1 MLLMRSG
8 FTAYYD
14 LHDDS
19 GIRHFAGHRPGC
31 WINTIPA
38 DGLVLQPEA
47 SAGCI
52 CLFPIECSV
61 ALEPRPDHYRWG
73 IYSAKGS
80 NTPVQHVAVNLGA
93 SGDLRGR
100 GMGFQPMNH
109 RQDADATRSRGQ
121 DARDTTLWLAYPR
134 PKLPADRAAMGFAL
148 DLKVEFFPGGE
159 YVAHARSESRLQAAQ
174 DRVNA
179 ELQTPA
185 CPVRSSFA
193 QGVKRCTLPLRG
205 DTDGPG
211 EYTIRLYFPTAAK
224 SGENKATFDIKLQGN
239 VAAKAFDPGQA
250 PQGASLELSGIR
262 VDRDLEIEFVR
273 ANEKIMPA
281 LGGFEAICTSP
292 GAKPEIKQ
300 VAQQ

>member
-1 MLLMRSG
+1 MIVMRSG

-52 CLFPIECSV
+52 CLFPLECSI
-61 ALEPRPDHYRWG
+61 ALEPRPDHDRWG

-80 NTPVQHVAVNLGA
+80 NTPVQQVAVNLGA
-93 SGDLRGR
+93 PGDLRARAVGL
-100 GMGFQPMNH
+100 QPTQH
-109 RQDADATRSRGQ
+109 RRDADA
-121 DARDTTLWLAYPR
+121 TTLWLAHPR
-134 PKLPADRAAMGFAL
+134 PRLPADRAAMGFAL

-159 YVAHARSESRLQAAQ
+159 YISHAALPPMGAGVGATQAS
-174 DRVNA
+174 
-179 ELQTPA
+179 
-185 CPVRSSFA
+185 PVRASFA

-211 EYTIRLYFPTAAK
+211 EYTIRLYFPPAVNSETD
-224 SGENKATFDIKLQGN
+224 KATFDVRLQGN
-239 VAAKAFDPGQA
+239 VVAQAFDRARA
-250 PQGASLELSGIR
+250 PQGASLEFTGIH
-262 VDRDLEIEFVR
+262 VDRNLELEFVR
-273 ANEKIMPA
+273 ADEKTLPA
-281 LGGFEAICTSP
+281 LSGFEAICTSP
-292 GAKPEIKQ
+292 GAGTTAKS
-300 VAQQ
+300 VTQQ